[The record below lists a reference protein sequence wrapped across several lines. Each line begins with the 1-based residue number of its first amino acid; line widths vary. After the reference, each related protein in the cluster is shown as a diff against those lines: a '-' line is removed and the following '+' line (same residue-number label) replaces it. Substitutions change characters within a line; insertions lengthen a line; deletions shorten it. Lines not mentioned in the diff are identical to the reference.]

1 MIMRTLATL
10 HAALLMVALQLLSAH
25 TDVQQAA
32 ANGARPGV
40 QAPRGYRFPTESDY
54 TGDWKDF
61 RSQNPIP
68 FHAQGD
74 FNGDGVEDD
83 VWLLPASSGKDGF
96 GVYLFLGSRTGNP
109 KVSRLAFAR
118 DDPPQQFG
126 LGAVKPGSYDTAC
139 GKGYW
144 VCKKGE
150 PETLNLKIAAI
161 EFSVFESSSSIFWW
175 DVKVQKFQ
183 RTWTSD

>member
-1 MIMRTLATL
+1 MRTFATLL

-25 TDVQQAA
+25 TDAQQAA

-61 RSQNPIP
+61 RSQNPTP

-83 VWLLPASSGKDGF
+83 VWLLPASSGKGGF

-126 LGAVKPGSYDTAC
+126 LGAVKPGSYDHRMRQ
-139 GKGYW
+139 GILG
-144 VCKKGE
+144 V
-150 PETLNLKIAAI
+150 
-161 EFSVFESSSSIFWW
+161 
-175 DVKVQKFQ
+175 
-183 RTWTSD
+183 